1 MKHTKDDWW
10 HDVNLYDY
18 REKHL
23 PHMEQIEFLQS
34 VVCWGHVTP
43 ITQSEINGFSLRYT
57 RLVNKSPKFK
67 KPRGYDERN
76 THRPIV
82 AIRFPPHGWAFNGDG
97 DEEDVNV
104 DTTSTSTNRLR
115 HGGADTNTSHG
126 EDGIKNINDD
136 NDDDIS
142 TRTTSVWTSRLRHR
156 GAHTDTSHGE
166 DVIDNNDSNN
176 NASSRMNSRPRR
188 KKRNRYVESLNN
200 SNKKKRNR

>member
-1 MKHTKDDWW
+1 MTLI
-10 HDVNLYDY
+10 NLYDY

-23 PHMEQIEFLQS
+23 PSHMTQIEFLQY

-43 ITQSEINGFSLRYT
+43 ITQSEINGFSVRYT

-76 THRPIV
+76 THRPIG

-126 EDGIKNINDD
+126 EDGIENINDD

-142 TRTTSVWTSRLRHR
+142 TRTTSVWISRLRHR

-166 DVIDNNDSNN
+166 NVIDNNDSNN
-176 NASSRMNSRPRR
+176 NASSRMDSRPRR
-188 KKRNRYVESLNN
+188 KKRKRSAKSNN
-200 SNKKKRNR
+200 PNKKKRNR